1 MSVKKAEVK
10 RVIKLCRQVQ
20 DQLNKARFAL
30 KGEGGTADLTEI
42 NNAIDNLEARITQ
55 LESYHAE
62 TIGIEQLSS
71 GLRVGKWQSVDNNS
85 NNLNGD
91 ASEVTSGDYIGIE
104 QTATGETFGAWQ
116 FVEGTSGDSGSSS
129 ADVTELQTT
138 VATLTTAL
146 EKALLRIEQLEG
158 YHAEIVGVEQLKA
171 GLRVGRWQSVDAE
184 GNNLNSDTE
193 EYDEVIVQ
201 KIETVGIEQL
211 TSGAGFGTWKQVA

>member
-30 KGEGGTADLTEI
+30 KGEGGTADLTEV
-42 NNAIDNLEARITQ
+42 NNAITDLTTRITQ
-55 LESYHAE
+55 LESYYAE

-71 GLRVGKWQSVDNNS
+71 GLRVGKWQTVDSNS

-116 FVEGTSGDSGSSS
+116 FVEGASDSGSSS
-129 ADVTELQTT
+129 ADVTALQLE
-138 VATLTTAL
+138 VQNLTTAL

-171 GLRVGRWQSVDAE
+171 GLRVGQWQSVDAE

-193 EYDEVIVQ
+193 EYDEVIVL

-211 TSGAGFGTWKQVA
+211 TSGTGFGTWKQVA